1 MLTGITLLLL
11 GLLITSF
18 NFFFMNNALYGGVGI
33 FCVVAGIAMTL
44 IGSVRKH

>member
-18 NFFFMNNALYGGVGI
+18 NLFFMNNALYGGVGI
-33 FCVVAGIAMTL
+33 LCVVVGVGMAL